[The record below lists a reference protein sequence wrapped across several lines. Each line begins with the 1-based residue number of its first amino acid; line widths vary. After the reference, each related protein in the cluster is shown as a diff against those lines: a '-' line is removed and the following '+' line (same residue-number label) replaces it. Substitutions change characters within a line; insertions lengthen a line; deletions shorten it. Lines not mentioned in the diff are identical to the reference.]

1 MNTRAFKGLR
11 LLLERAFLITA
22 MNPRRQG
29 KLWCLMLTILITP
42 MAQNSGQFNHFLSY
56 LHKMSLPR
64 QIEVNLDLPSPVS
77 GFAAV
82 GLGDGRFMITSK
94 SLNLTIHNPN
104 LDNSSWAQNSVQVKL
119 QI

>member
-1 MNTRAFKGLR
+1 M
-11 LLLERAFLITA
+11 ITA
-22 MNPRRQG
+22 MHPRRQREAWY
-29 KLWCLMLTILITP
+29 LTPNMLTTH
-42 MAQNSGQFNHFLSY
+42 MAQHSGLFNNFLIYSN
-56 LHKMSLPR
+56 HSSSTR

-104 LDNSSWAQNSVQVKL
+104 LDNSSWAQNSVQVNL